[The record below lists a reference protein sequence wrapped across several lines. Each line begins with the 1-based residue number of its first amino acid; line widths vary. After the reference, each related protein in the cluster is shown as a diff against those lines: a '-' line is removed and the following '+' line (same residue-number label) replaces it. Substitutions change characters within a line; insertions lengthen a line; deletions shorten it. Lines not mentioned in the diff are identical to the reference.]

1 MQAKAK
7 KDMPVHLRKRK
18 NADGTTSLRLDIW
31 HEGRRW
37 FEPLHHLKLQRERN
51 LIDRE
56 HNKTLMAQAKAERAE
71 RAISIQSAGSGVV
84 AESDKRTLVVD
95 WMQAYIDRYTLAD
108 KRNMQGA
115 LDKFKIFIAGKRLIF
130 SALTPL
136 LIEDFMAYLESTGSH
151 SGPSSY
157 FARFKKMI
165 RRAWREGKIRTNP
178 LDRVERKIKG
188 ASKEKDVLTLAELR
202 RLADTPIQSE
212 EIRRAFLFSAC
223 TGLRFCDIKTLKWS
237 EIAGRTIRKPQAKTK
252 TLAVV
257 PLNDL
262 ALSLIGEP
270 KEGQVFTLPSHDG
283 ANKTLRAW
291 VNRAAIDKK
300 ITWHNARHSFGT
312 NLIIGGID
320 LVTTSKLLGHT
331 SLKHTQRY
339 IKIAEEMLRVGTDK
353 INF

>member
-1 MQAKAK
+1 
-7 KDMPVHLRKRK
+7 MPVHLRKRK

-37 FEPLHHLKLQRERN
+37 FDPLHHLKLQRERN

-56 HNKTLMAQAKAERAE
+56 HNKSLMSQAQAERMERAVSLQ
-71 RAISIQSAGSGVV
+71 AAASGVV
-84 AESDKRTLVVD
+84 AETDKRTPVVE
-95 WMQAYIDRYTLAD
+95 WMQAYVDRYKLAD

-115 LDKFKIFIAGKRLIF
+115 LDKFKAFLDGKRLVF
-130 SALTPL
+130 AGLTPL
-136 LIEDFMAYLESTGSH
+136 LIEDFIAYLEHTGTH
-151 SGPSSY
+151 SGPASY
-157 FARFKKMI
+157 FARFKKLV
-165 RRAWREGKIRTNP
+165 RRAWREGKMRSNP

-188 ASKEKDVLTLAELR
+188 VSREKDVLTLPELR

-212 EIRRAFLFSAC
+212 EVRRAFLFSAC
-223 TGLRFCDIKTLKWS
+223 TGLRFCDVKTLTWS
-237 EIAGRTIRKPQAKTK
+237 EIDGRSIRKPQAKTK

-257 PLNDL
+257 PLNDM

-270 KEGQVFTLPSHDG
+270 AQGLIFALPSHDG

-291 VNRAAIDKK
+291 VRRAGIDKH

-331 SLKHTQRY
+331 TMKHTQRY
-339 IKIAEEMLRVGTDK
+339 IKIAEEMLRAGTDK

>member
-1 MQAKAK
+1 
-7 KDMPVHLRKRK
+7 MPVHLRKRK

-31 HEGRRW
+31 HEGKRW

-56 HNKTLMAQAKAERAE
+56 HNKTLMAQAQAERME
-71 RAISIQSAGSGVV
+71 RAVSLQAAASGVV
-84 AESDKRTLVVD
+84 AETDKRTLVVD
-95 WMQAYIDRYTLAD
+95 WMQGYVDRYTLAD

-115 LDKFKIFIAGKRLIF
+115 LDKFKTFLGGKRLVF
-130 SALTPL
+130 TGLTPL

-157 FARFKKMI
+157 FARFKKLI
-165 RRAWREGKIRTNP
+165 RRAWREGKMRTNP
-178 LDRVERKIKG
+178 MDRVERKIRG

-212 EIRRAFLFSAC
+212 EVRRAFLFSAC
-223 TGLRFCDIKTLKWS
+223 TGLRFCDVNTLRWS
-237 EIAGRTIRKPQAKTK
+237 EINGRTIRKPQAKTK
-252 TLAVV
+252 AVAVV
-257 PLNDL
+257 PLNDM
-262 ALSLIGEP
+262 ALTLIGEP
-270 KEGQVFTLPSHDG
+270 AEGLVFNLPSHDG

-291 VNRAAIDKK
+291 VRRAGIDKR

-312 NLIIGGID
+312 NLIMGGID

-331 SLKHTQRY
+331 TLKHTQRY
-339 IKIAEEMLRVGTDK
+339 IKIAEEMLRAGTEK